1 MLLGLG
7 DLGNFII
14 ILGEY
19 NGAGMWEIM
28 LQSETKSDL
37 TVFLPMCH
45 YPTVS
50 FYSIVEYKL

>member
-1 MLLGLG
+1 MGLECG
-7 DLGNFII
+7 RLCNKVK
-14 ILGEY
+14 
-19 NGAGMWEIM
+19 
-28 LQSETKSDL
+28 QSEINRDL

>member
-1 MLLGLG
+1 MLLGLL

-28 LQSETKSDL
+28 LQSETK
-37 TVFLPMCH
+37 
-45 YPTVS
+45 
-50 FYSIVEYKL
+50 